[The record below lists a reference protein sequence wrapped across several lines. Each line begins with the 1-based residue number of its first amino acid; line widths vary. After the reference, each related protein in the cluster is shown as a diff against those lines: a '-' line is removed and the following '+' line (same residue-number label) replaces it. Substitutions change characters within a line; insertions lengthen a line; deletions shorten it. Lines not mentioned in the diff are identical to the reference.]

1 MTQADKKDTRQKD
14 AEVTPMRVDPS
25 LTFDSIGGL
34 QTYVQAL
41 KEMVYLPLMYPEVF
55 DRFKVTPPR

>member
-1 MTQADKKDTRQKD
+1 
-14 AEVTPMRVDPS
+14 MRVDPS